1 MVTAS
6 LRTVMARAIDYAGVY
21 PPARLPLAAAV
32 AEYVRWHATPEA
44 WMLGRFVCPAAA
56 APELAALWPAEHD
69 APLVVAAIGTGGDTA
84 AALLART
91 EEDAAV
97 LAGLSGAAPRRVI
110 VDQLELKLPAD
121 LLDAGDVGDVAATI
135 ARLRALLAPALP
147 PSALLAVE
155 AALAGAPAGHVAVAV
170 AGIAAHNRT
179 WAGTGRVPVCLKVR
193 CGGLATAA
201 IPSTGELATAI
212 AACRAHG
219 VAIKAT
225 QGLHH
230 PFRHHDAALGAD
242 THGFVNLITAAAIAR
257 APGAGMEVVQAVL
270 EDGEPTRFRFAPES
284 LEWGPY
290 RLAITDLA
298 AGRRHGVLSFGSCSF
313 AEPRDDLAAL
323 GLL

>member
-1 MVTAS
+1 
-6 LRTVMARAIDYAGVY
+6 VY

-32 AEYVRWHATPEA
+32 AEYARWHAAPEA

-56 APELAALWPAEHD
+56 ASELASLWPAGHD

-84 AALLART
+84 AALLERT
-91 EEDAAV
+91 EEEVAV
-97 LAGLSGAAPRRVI
+97 LAELAGAAPRRVI
-110 VDQLELKLPAD
+110 VDQLELRLPAE
-121 LLDAGDVGDVAATI
+121 LIDAGDVGDVAATL

-155 AALAGAPAGHVAVAV
+155 APAAGAPARHVAVAV
-170 AGIAAHNRT
+170 AGIAAHNRACT
-179 WAGTGRVPVCLKVR
+179 GAGRVPVCLKVR
-193 CGGLATAA
+193 CGGLAAAA
-201 IPSTGELATAI
+201 IPSAGELAAAI
-212 AACRAHG
+212 AACRAQG

-242 THGFVNLITAAAIAR
+242 THGFLNLIAAAAIAR
-257 APGAGMEVVQAVL
+257 APGAGTETIAAVL
-270 EDGEPTRFRFAPES
+270 EDSEPARFRFAPES

-290 RLAITDLA
+290 RLAIADLA
-298 AGRRHGVLSFGSCSF
+298 AGRRHGVLSFGSCSL

>member
-1 MVTAS
+1 
-6 LRTVMARAIDYAGVY
+6 MARAIDYAGVY

-44 WMLGRFVCPAAA
+44 WMLGRLVCPAAA

-91 EEDAAV
+91 EEDTAV

-110 VDQLELKLPAD
+110 IDQLELKLPAD

-135 ARLRALLAPALP
+135 ARVRALLAAALP

-155 AALAGAPAGHVAVAV
+155 APVAGAPAGHVAVAV

-179 WAGTGRVPVCLKVR
+179 CAGTGRVPVCLKVR
-193 CGGLATAA
+193 CGGLAAAA
-201 IPSTGELATAI
+201 IPSAGELATAI
-212 AACRAHG
+212 VACRAHG

-242 THGFVNLITAAAIAR
+242 THGFLNLITAATIAR
-257 APGAGMEVVQAVL
+257 APAAGTETIQAVL
-270 EDGEPTRFRFAPES
+270 EDREPTRFRFAPES

-290 RLAITDLA
+290 CLAITDLA
-298 AGRRHGVLSFGSCSF
+298 AGRRHGVLSFGSCSL

-323 GLL
+323 ELI